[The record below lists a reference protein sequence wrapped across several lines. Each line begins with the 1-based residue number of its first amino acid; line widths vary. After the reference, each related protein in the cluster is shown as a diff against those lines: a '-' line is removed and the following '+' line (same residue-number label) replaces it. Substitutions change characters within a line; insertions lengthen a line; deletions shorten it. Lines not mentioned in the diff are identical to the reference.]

1 MVALWSPPRREY
13 PYPFSVAPMMQ
24 VTDQHWRFMARGLTR
39 RTLLYTEMVVD
50 QTLLY
55 NRDGLAR
62 FIGHNTEE
70 APVAVQLGGNDPESL
85 GQATEIVRTYFGSA
99 CLEINLNCGCPSY
112 AVAGRHCF
120 GARLMAQPDLV
131 RRLVS
136 EMVRRSGGTRITV
149 KHRLGTD
156 LSGADYATT
165 RAFCMAAREGGVSHF
180 VVHTR
185 MAVLGRRISTEQN
198 RSVPPLDHDV
208 AHRLSVD
215 MPDCTFVINGGL
227 KTLDD
232 CARHLNRPDSLLAGA
247 MVGRAAWTAPTAL
260 LARADTSLLGAN
272 ADPCYDSRQLIDRY
286 ADYADRTYQLYD
298 ESADFTLLF
307 RPLYYIFRGVNGS
320 KRFRGHL
327 VRTSRLLRMPEDQPP
342 SEHISDALRHIPN
355 EIVDRPFPDPTA
367 HIRPQDEGDEA
378 HLGFRF
384 CVDAGSSS
392 EIYDR
397 HHVTSD
403 MTDAPFKPL
412 SLPPEPLRP
421 ALLTSSS

>member
-1 MVALWSPPRREY
+1 
-13 PYPFSVAPMMQ
+13 MQ
-24 VTDQHWRFMARGLTR
+24 VTDRHWRFMARGLTQ

-55 NRDGLAR
+55 NREALAR
-62 FIGHNTEE
+62 FIGHSRAE
-70 APVAVQLGGNDPESL
+70 APMAVQLGGNDAESL
-85 GQATEIVRTYFGSA
+85 GQATDIVRTYFGSA
-99 CLEINLNCGCPSY
+99 CVEINLNCGCPSHV
-112 AVAGRHCF
+112 VAGRHCF

-131 RRLVS
+131 RRIVS
-136 EMVRRSGGTRITV
+136 EMVRRSAGTRVTV

-165 RAFCMAAREGGVSHF
+165 KAFCMAAREGGVSHF

-227 KTLDD
+227 KSLDD
-232 CARHLNRPDSLLAGA
+232 CARHINRPDSLLAGA

-272 ADPCYDSRQLIDRY
+272 TDPCYNARELIDRY
-286 ADYADRTYQLYD
+286 ADYADRSYQVCD
-298 ESADFTLLF
+298 DSTDFTLLF
-307 RPLYYIFRGVNGS
+307 RPLYYIFRGVNGN

-327 VRTSRLLRMPEDQPP
+327 VRTSRLLRPPEDQPP
-342 SEHISDALRHIPN
+342 SEHIADALRHVPN
-355 EIVDRPFPDPTA
+355 DIVDCPFPDPTA
-367 HIRPQDEGDEA
+367 HTRPHDEGDEA
-378 HLGFRF
+378 RLGFRF
-384 CVDAGSSS
+384 CDDARSTREIDERHQLTS
-392 EIYDR
+392 E
-397 HHVTSD
+397 
-403 MTDAPFKPL
+403 MADASFKRL
-412 SLPPEPLRP
+412 SLLTGPPRP